1 MIQLDKE
8 QLVYK
13 LQGTRDCNCKVCIIE
28 IGNLNLNTPLGF
40 PSRVG

>member
-13 LQGTRDCNCKVCIIE
+13 LQEKEQE
-28 IGNLNLNTPLGF
+28 IVIVKCVLLK
-40 PSRVG
+40 

>member
-13 LQGTRDCNCKVCIIE
+13 LQEKEQE
-28 IGNLNLNTPLGF
+28 IVIVKCVLLN
-40 PSRVG
+40 